1 MDFSKLATSLGNIA
15 AIFAQ
20 FDPDPATRAVATVLP
35 TVIATAQGI
44 ADPATRQANINQGVE
59 VAAAVADNILS
70 GGAKK
75 TFETYL
81 PALPALVQA
90 FENLFGIHAAAV
102 AAAAPPA

>member
-1 MDFSKLATSLGNIA
+1 MAMAFDPVTAPFAAAALKTVPSVTHDIFQATSGKV
-15 AIFAQ
+15 
-20 FDPDPATRAVATVLP
+20 DSAT
-35 TVIATAQGI
+35 
-44 ADPATRQANINQGVE
+44 QANINQGVE

-75 TFETYL
+75 TFETYA
-81 PALPALVQA
+81 PALPALVQE